1 MAIITYPLNDVDYT
15 AEDAETYLCTR
26 TSGVYA
32 AESFPATVT
41 EARKI
46 TIGTG
51 MAWINNGTF
60 KGKSVVS
67 TENVSVA
74 IPIADG
80 ALPRIDRIVLRFTK
94 STNESTFEVKT
105 GTPASSPVA
114 PTLTR
119 SELLYEL
126 GLYTVSVPAGSL
138 TVSAADVTNTMLDE
152 NVCGLMRDGVT
163 GLPTGTLQQQY
174 EALIKSMTDE
184 IAAIKV
190 GSATMLKDV
199 YDPSGLGT
207 SATVQVYSCA
217 KTGNTFALTG
227 SGAVGRFKAP
237 ATFTSGDAFS
247 INGKAVPAYVGAN
260 AVDADTI
267 VKDRWVLFTYDGTQ
281 LNFNGGGGL
290 GANKLALA
298 TADADDVLEGDTYYA
313 KDKTLKK
320 GTLKKRGSVTSPVSF
335 GVADNKIYV
344 RINEG
349 AYKEKSSAGYPEISF
364 EAGSAPASA
373 VLEGNNFTS
382 ASAGVNVGGSMPN
395 KGSWGATLSPGGVA
409 TIPSGFH
416 DGNGQVT
423 VRAAKLRRK
432 VLGTLNTNRYEG
444 PFSATFSVTDLPG
457 WQSFTTE
464 NFAFSDASVTANAQD
479 QSTGFSYSLSYNPN
493 SGIVTVT
500 NNYSYSGSPYFQTS
514 GTVTCVC
521 YYAE

>member
-1 MAIITYPLNDVDYT
+1 MAIITYPLNDVEYT

-94 STNESTFEVKT
+94 STNESTFEVKP

-152 NVCGLMRDGVT
+152 SVCGLMRDGVT

-174 EALIKSMTDE
+174 EALIKSMADE

-199 YDPSGLGT
+199 YDPAGLGT

-237 ATFTSGDAFS
+237 ATFTRGDAFS
-247 INGKAVPAYVGAN
+247 INGKAAPAYVGAN

-290 GANKLALA
+290 GNAKLALA
-298 TADADDVLEGDTYYA
+298 TAEPDDVLDGKKYYA
-313 KDKTLKK
+313 KNKTIKTGNLPIQPK
-320 GTLKKRGSVTSPVSF
+320 TVSPVSYSV
-335 GVADNKIYV
+335 GSGNLNA
-344 RINEG
+344 RIPKG
-349 AYKEKSSAGYPEISF
+349 AYKDDAGAGYPEVAIPV
-364 EAGSAPASA
+364 GSAPASA
-373 VLEGNNFTS
+373 VLAGNNFTS

-409 TIPSGFH
+409 TVPSGFH

-423 VRAAKLRRK
+423 AMAAKLRRK

-457 WQSFTTE
+457 WKNFTTD
-464 NFAFSDASVTANAQD
+464 NFAFSSASVTANAQD
-479 QSTGFSYSLSYNPN
+479 QNTGFSYSLSYNPN
-493 SGIVTVT
+493 TGIVTVT
-500 NNYSYSGSPYFQTS
+500 NNYSYSSTPYFQTS

>member
-1 MAIITYPLNDVDYT
+1 MAIITYPLNDVEYT

-138 TVSAADVTNTMLDE
+138 TVSAADVTNTMIDE
-152 NVCGLMRDGVT
+152 SVCGLMRDGVT
-163 GLPTGTLQQQY
+163 GLPTGTLQKQY
-174 EALIKSMTDE
+174 EALIKSMADE
-184 IAAIKV
+184 IAAIKA

-199 YDPSGLGT
+199 YDPAGLGT

-247 INGKAVPAYVGAN
+247 INGKATPAYVGAN

-290 GANKLALA
+290 GNAKLALA
-298 TADADDVLEGDTYYA
+298 TAEPADVLDGKKYYA
-313 KDKTLKK
+313 KDKTIKTGNLPIQPK
-320 GTLKKRGSVTSPVSF
+320 TVSPVSYSV
-335 GVADNKIYV
+335 GSGSLNA
-344 RINEG
+344 RIPKG
-349 AYKEKSSAGYPEISF
+349 AYKDDAGAGYPEVAIPV
-364 EAGSAPASA
+364 GSAPASA
-373 VLEGNNFTS
+373 VLAGNSFTS
-382 ASAGVNVGGSMPN
+382 AEAGVNVGGSMPN
-395 KGSWGATLSPGGVA
+395 QGNWGKTINPGGV
-409 TIPSGFH
+409 
-416 DGNGQVT
+416 VT
-423 VRAAKLRRK
+423 VPGGYHAGGGK
-432 VLGTLNTNRYEG
+432 VSATGIKTYTVWKTCGGGRNGFSFTGGTLVGIQYAG
-444 PFSATFSVTDLPG
+444 SPG
-457 WQSFTTE
+457 SGE
-464 NFAFSDASVTANAQD
+464 N
-479 QSTGFSYSLSYNPN
+479 SLQAA
-493 SGIVTVT
+493 GI
-500 NNYSYSGSPYFQTS
+500 SSGSEYWAQCAAGTS
-514 GTVTCVC
+514 ASIQFILA
-521 YYAE
+521 YY

>member
-1 MAIITYPLNDVDYT
+1 MAIITYPLNDVEYT

-94 STNESTFEVKT
+94 STNESTFEVKP

-152 NVCGLMRDGVT
+152 SVCGLMRDGVT

-174 EALIKSMTDE
+174 EALIKSMEDE

-199 YDPSGLGT
+199 YDPAGLGT

-237 ATFTSGDAFS
+237 ATFTRGDAFS
-247 INGKAVPAYVGAN
+247 INGKAAPAYVGAN

-290 GANKLALA
+290 GNAKLALA
-298 TADADDVLEGDTYYA
+298 TAEPDDVLDGKKYYA
-313 KDKTLKK
+313 KNKTIKTGNLPIQPK
-320 GTLKKRGSVTSPVSF
+320 TVSPVSYSV
-335 GVADNKIYV
+335 GSGNLNA
-344 RINEG
+344 RIPKG
-349 AYKEKSSAGYPEISF
+349 AYKNDAGAGYPEVAIPV
-364 EAGSAPASA
+364 GSAPASA
-373 VLEGNNFTS
+373 VLAGNNFTS
-382 ASAGVNVGGSMPN
+382 ASAGVNVDGSMPN
-395 KGSWGATLSPGGVA
+395 KGSWGTTLSPGGAA
-409 TIPSGFH
+409 TIPFGFH

-432 VLGTLNTNRYEG
+432 VLGTLNTNRFEG

-457 WQSFTTE
+457 WQNFTTD
-464 NFAFSDASVTANAQD
+464 NFAFSSASVTANAQD
-479 QSTGFSYSLSYNPN
+479 QNTGFSYSLSYNPR

-500 NNYSYSGSPYFQTS
+500 NNYSYSSTPYFQTS

>member
-46 TIGTG
+46 TIGPG

-105 GTPASSPVA
+105 GTPASNPVA

-152 NVCGLMRDGVT
+152 SVCGLMRDGVT
-163 GLPTGTLQQQY
+163 GLPTGTLQKQY
-174 EALIKSMTDE
+174 EALIKSMADE
-184 IAAIKV
+184 IAAIKA

-199 YDPSGLGT
+199 YDPAGLGT

-237 ATFTSGDAFS
+237 ATFASGDTFS
-247 INGKAVPAYVGAN
+247 INGKAAPAYVGAN

-267 VKDRWVLFTYDGTQ
+267 VKDRWVLFTYDGSQ

-290 GANKLALA
+290 GNAKLALA
-298 TADADDVLEGDTYYA
+298 TAEPDDVLDGKKYYA
-313 KDKTLKK
+313 KDKIIKTGNLPIQPK
-320 GTLKKRGSVTSPVSF
+320 TVSPVSYSV
-335 GVADNKIYV
+335 GSGNLNA
-344 RINEG
+344 RIPKG
-349 AYKEKSSAGYPEISF
+349 AYKDDAGAGYPEVAIPV
-364 EAGSAPASA
+364 GSAPASA
-373 VLEGNNFTS
+373 VLAGNNFTS
-382 ASAGVNVGGSMPN
+382 AEAGVNVGGSMPN
-395 KGSWGATLSPGGVA
+395 QGNWEKTINPGGV
-409 TIPSGFH
+409 
-416 DGNGQVT
+416 VT
-423 VRAAKLRRK
+423 VPGGYHAGGGK
-432 VLGTLNTNRYEG
+432 VSATGIKTSTVWQTCGGGRNGFSFTGGTLVGIQYAG
-444 PFSATFSVTDLPG
+444 
-457 WQSFTTE
+457 
-464 NFAFSDASVTANAQD
+464 
-479 QSTGFSYSLSYNPN
+479 N
-493 SGIVTVT
+493 SGSGENSLQAAGI
-500 NNYSYSGSPYFQTS
+500 SSGSEYWAQCAAGTS
-514 GTVTCVC
+514 ASIQFILA
-521 YYAE
+521 YY

>member
-46 TIGTG
+46 TIGPG

-105 GTPASSPVA
+105 GTPASNPVA

-152 NVCGLMRDGVT
+152 SVCGLMRDGVT
-163 GLPTGTLQQQY
+163 GLPTGTLQKQY
-174 EALIKSMTDE
+174 EALIKSMADE
-184 IAAIKV
+184 IAAIKA

-199 YDPSGLGT
+199 YDPAGLGT

-237 ATFTSGDAFS
+237 ATFASGDTFS

-298 TADADDVLEGDTYYA
+298 TAEPDDVLDGKKYYA
-313 KDKTLKK
+313 KNKTIKTGNLPIQPK
-320 GTLKKRGSVTSPVSF
+320 TVSPVSYSVSS
-335 GVADNKIYV
+335 GNLNA
-344 RINEG
+344 RIPKG
-349 AYKEKSSAGYPEISF
+349 AYKDDAGAGYPEVVIPV
-364 EAGSAPASA
+364 GSAPASA
-373 VLEGNNFTS
+373 VLAGNNFTS
-382 ASAGVNVGGSMPN
+382 AEAGVNVGGSMTN
-395 KGSWGATLSPGGVA
+395 QGNWSWEISPGGAV
-409 TIPSGFH
+409 TVPGGYH
-416 DGNGQVT
+416 TGNGMVSAKALKTVT
-423 VRAAKLRRK
+423 ITMADGSGSWSYTFTG
-432 VLGTLNTNRYEG
+432 GTLVGICDIAESAYSSEIAYLNISGNTI
-444 PFSATFSVTDLPG
+444 TMK
-457 WQSFTTE
+457 W
-464 NFAFSDASVTANAQD
+464 
-479 QSTGFSYSLSYNPN
+479 
-493 SGIVTVT
+493 SG
-500 NNYSYSGSPYFQTS
+500 N
-514 GTVTCVC
+514 GTVNRQITLI
-521 YYAE
+521 YY

>member
-1 MAIITYPLNDVDYT
+1 MAIITYPLNDVEYT

-26 TSGVYA
+26 ISGVYA

-152 NVCGLMRDGVT
+152 SVCGLMRDGVT
-163 GLPTGTLQQQY
+163 GLPTGTLQKQY
-174 EALIKSMTDE
+174 EALIKSMADE
-184 IAAIKV
+184 IAAIKA

-199 YDPSGLGT
+199 YDPTGLGT

-237 ATFTSGDAFS
+237 ATFASGDTFS

-298 TADADDVLEGDTYYA
+298 TAEPDDVLDGKKYYA
-313 KDKTLKK
+313 KNKTIKTGNLPIQPK
-320 GTLKKRGSVTSPVSF
+320 TVSPVSYSV
-335 GVADNKIYV
+335 GSGNLNA
-344 RINEG
+344 RIPKG
-349 AYKEKSSAGYPEISF
+349 AYKDDAGAGYPEVAIPV
-364 EAGSAPASA
+364 GSAPASA
-373 VLEGNNFTS
+373 VLAGNNFTS
-382 ASAGVNVGGSMPN
+382 AECQI
-395 KGSWGATLSPGGVA
+395 GATGERQSTPEAWQPSPPA
-409 TIPSGFH
+409 TITGA
-416 DGNGQVT
+416 G
-423 VRAAKLRRK
+423 KLPR
-432 VLGTLNTNRYEG
+432 
-444 PFSATFSVTDLPG
+444 
-457 WQSFTTE
+457 
-464 NFAFSDASVTANAQD
+464 
-479 QSTGFSYSLSYNPN
+479 
-493 SGIVTVT
+493 
-500 NNYSYSGSPYFQTS
+500 
-514 GTVTCVC
+514 
-521 YYAE
+521 

>member
-1 MAIITYPLNDVDYT
+1 MAIITYPLNDVEYT

-94 STNESTFEVKT
+94 STNESTFEVKP
-105 GTPASSPVA
+105 GTPASNPVA

-152 NVCGLMRDGVT
+152 SVCGLMRDGVT

-174 EALIKSMTDE
+174 EALIKSMADE
-184 IAAIKV
+184 IAAIKA

-199 YDPSGLGT
+199 YDPAGLGT
-207 SATVQVYSCA
+207 SATVQVYSCS

-267 VKDRWVLFTYDGTQ
+267 VKGRWVLFTYDGSQ

-290 GANKLALA
+290 GNAKLALA
-298 TADADDVLEGDTYYA
+298 TAEPDDVLDGKKYYA
-313 KDKTLKK
+313 KDKTIKTGNLPIQPK
-320 GTLKKRGSVTSPVSF
+320 TVSPVSYSV
-335 GVADNKIYV
+335 GSGNLNA
-344 RINEG
+344 RIPKG
-349 AYKEKSSAGYPEISF
+349 AYKDDAGAGYPEVVIPV
-364 EAGSAPASA
+364 GSAPASA
-373 VLEGNNFTS
+373 VLAGNNFTS
-382 ASAGVNVGGSMPN
+382 AEAGVNVGGSMTN
-395 KGSWGATLSPGGVA
+395 QGNWSREISPGGAVTVPGGYHA
-409 TIPSGFH
+409 
-416 DGNGQVT
+416 GNGRVSAKALKTVT
-423 VRAAKLRRK
+423 ITMAPSSMYWSYTFTG
-432 VLGTLNTNRYEG
+432 GTLVGICDIAYSAYNLDIEYLHISGNTITMKWSGNGSVNRQI
-444 PFSATFSVTDLPG
+444 TL
-457 WQSFTTE
+457 
-464 NFAFSDASVTANAQD
+464 
-479 QSTGFSYSLSYNPN
+479 
-493 SGIVTVT
+493 I
-500 NNYSYSGSPYFQTS
+500 
-514 GTVTCVC
+514 
-521 YYAE
+521 YY

>member
-1 MAIITYPLNDVDYT
+1 MAIITYPLNDVEYT

-94 STNESTFEVKT
+94 STNESTFEVKP

-152 NVCGLMRDGVT
+152 SVCGLMRDGVT

-174 EALIKSMTDE
+174 EALIKSMADE

-199 YDPSGLGT
+199 YDPAGLGT

-237 ATFTSGDAFS
+237 ATFTRGDAFS
-247 INGKAVPAYVGAN
+247 INGKAAPAYVGAN

-290 GANKLALA
+290 GNAKLALA
-298 TADADDVLEGDTYYA
+298 TAEPDDVLDGKKYYA
-313 KDKTLKK
+313 KNKTIKTGNLPIQPK
-320 GTLKKRGSVTSPVSF
+320 TVSPVSYSV
-335 GVADNKIYV
+335 GSGNLNA
-344 RINEG
+344 RIPKG
-349 AYKEKSSAGYPEISF
+349 AYKDDAGAGYPEVAIPV
-364 EAGSAPASA
+364 GSAPASA
-373 VLEGNNFTS
+373 VLAGNNFTS

-409 TIPSGFH
+409 TVPSGFH

-423 VRAAKLRRK
+423 ARAAKLRRK

-444 PFSATFSVTDLPG
+444 PFSATFRVTDLPG
-457 WQSFTTE
+457 WKNFTTD
-464 NFAFSDASVTANAQD
+464 NFAFSSASVTANAQD
-479 QSTGFSYSLSYNPN
+479 QNTGFSYSLSYNPN
-493 SGIVTVT
+493 TGIVTVT
-500 NNYSYSGSPYFQTS
+500 NNYSYSSTPYFQTS

>member
-1 MAIITYPLNDVDYT
+1 MAIITYPLNDVEYT

-26 TSGVYA
+26 ISGVYA

-152 NVCGLMRDGVT
+152 SVCGLMRDGVT
-163 GLPTGTLQQQY
+163 GLPTGTLQKQY
-174 EALIKSMTDE
+174 EALIKSMADE
-184 IAAIKV
+184 IAAIKA

-199 YDPSGLGT
+199 YDPTGLGT

-237 ATFTSGDAFS
+237 ATFASGDTFS

-298 TADADDVLEGDTYYA
+298 TAEPDDVLDGKKYYA
-313 KDKTLKK
+313 KNKTIK
-320 GTLKKRGSVTSPVSF
+320 T
-335 GVADNKIYV
+335 
-344 RINEG
+344 
-349 AYKEKSSAGYPEISF
+349 
-364 EAGSAPASA
+364 
-373 VLEGNNFTS
+373 GN
-382 ASAGVNVGGSMPN
+382 
-395 KGSWGATLSPGGVA
+395 
-409 TIPSGFH
+409 
-416 DGNGQVT
+416 
-423 VRAAKLRRK
+423 
-432 VLGTLNTNRYEG
+432 
-444 PFSATFSVTDLPG
+444 LPI
-457 WQSFTTE
+457 QPK
-464 NFAFSDASVTANAQD
+464 
-479 QSTGFSYSLSYNPN
+479 TGFPCLLQRRQRKPKCAYSQRRL
-493 SGIVTVT
+493 
-500 NNYSYSGSPYFQTS
+500 
-514 GTVTCVC
+514 
-521 YYAE
+521 

>member
-1 MAIITYPLNDVDYT
+1 MAIITYPLNDVEYT

-67 TENVSVA
+67 TENVSVV

-152 NVCGLMRDGVT
+152 SVCGLMRDGVT
-163 GLPTGTLQQQY
+163 GLPTGTLQKQY
-174 EALIKSMTDE
+174 EALIKSMADE
-184 IAAIKV
+184 IAAIKA

-199 YDPSGLGT
+199 YDPAGLGT

-237 ATFTSGDAFS
+237 ATFASGDTFS
-247 INGKAVPAYVGAN
+247 INGKAAPAYVGAN

-298 TADADDVLEGDTYYA
+298 TAEPDDVLDGKKYYA
-313 KDKTLKK
+313 KNKTIKTGNLPIQPK
-320 GTLKKRGSVTSPVSF
+320 TVSPVSYSV
-335 GVADNKIYV
+335 GSGNLNA
-344 RINEG
+344 RIPKG
-349 AYKEKSSAGYPEISF
+349 AYKDDAGAGYPEIVIPI
-364 EAGSAPASA
+364 GSAPASA
-373 VLEGNNFTS
+373 VLAGNNFTS
-382 ASAGVNVGGSMPN
+382 AEAGVNVGGSMTN
-395 KGSWGATLSPGGVA
+395 QGNWSREISPGGAVTVPGGYHA
-409 TIPSGFH
+409 
-416 DGNGQVT
+416 GNGRVSAKALKTVT
-423 VRAAKLRRK
+423 ITMADGSGSWSYTFTG
-432 VLGTLNTNRYEG
+432 GTLVGICDIAQSAYSSEIAYLNISGNTITMKWSGNGSVNRQI
-444 PFSATFSVTDLPG
+444 TL
-457 WQSFTTE
+457 
-464 NFAFSDASVTANAQD
+464 
-479 QSTGFSYSLSYNPN
+479 
-493 SGIVTVT
+493 I
-500 NNYSYSGSPYFQTS
+500 
-514 GTVTCVC
+514 
-521 YYAE
+521 YY

>member
-1 MAIITYPLNDVDYT
+1 MAIITYPLNDVEYT

-26 TSGVYA
+26 ISGVYA

-152 NVCGLMRDGVT
+152 SVCGLMRDGVT
-163 GLPTGTLQQQY
+163 GLPTGTLQKQY
-174 EALIKSMTDE
+174 EALIKSMADE
-184 IAAIKV
+184 IAAIKA

-199 YDPSGLGT
+199 YDPTGLGT

-237 ATFTSGDAFS
+237 ATFASGDTFS

-298 TADADDVLEGDTYYA
+298 TAEPDDVLDGKKYYA
-313 KDKTLKK
+313 KNKTIKTGNLPIQPK
-320 GTLKKRGSVTSPVSF
+320 TVSPVSYSV
-335 GVADNKIYV
+335 GSGNLNV
-344 RINEG
+344 RIPKG
-349 AYKEKSSAGYPEISF
+349 AYKDDAGAGYPEVAIPV
-364 EAGSAPASA
+364 GSAPASA
-373 VLEGNNFTS
+373 VLAGNNFTS
-382 ASAGVNVGGSMPN
+382 AEAGVNVGGSMPN
-395 KGSWGATLSPGGVA
+395 RGNWGKAINPGGVA
-409 TIPSGFH
+409 TVPSGYH
-416 DGNGQVT
+416 NGSGQVT
-423 VRAAKLRRK
+423 AVSLKTVTITMATDGSPWSYTFTG
-432 VLGTLNTNRYEG
+432 GTLVGIRDIARSGDSSEIGDLYISGNTITMEWSGN
-444 PFSATFSVTDLPG
+444 
-457 WQSFTTE
+457 
-464 NFAFSDASVTANAQD
+464 
-479 QSTGFSYSLSYNPN
+479 
-493 SGIVTVT
+493 GIVNRQITLI
-500 NNYSYSGSPYFQTS
+500 
-514 GTVTCVC
+514 
-521 YYAE
+521 YY

>member
-1 MAIITYPLNDVDYT
+1 MAIITYPLNDVEYT

-41 EARKI
+41 ESRKI
-46 TIGTG
+46 TIGPG

-67 TENVSVA
+67 TENVSVT
-74 IPIADG
+74 IPVADG
-80 ALPRIDRIVLRFTK
+80 ALPRIDRIVLCFTK
-94 STNESTFEVKT
+94 STNESTFKVKT

-174 EALIKSMTDE
+174 EAIIKSMTDE

-267 VKDRWVLFTYDGTQ
+267 VKDRWVLFTYDGSQ

-298 TADADDVLEGDTYYA
+298 TAEPDDVLDGKKYYA
-313 KDKTLKK
+313 KNKTIKTGNLPIQPK
-320 GTLKKRGSVTSPVSF
+320 TVSPVSYSV
-335 GVADNKIYV
+335 GSGNLNA
-344 RINEG
+344 RIPKG
-349 AYKEKSSAGYPEISF
+349 AYKDDAGAGYPEVVIPV
-364 EAGSAPASA
+364 GSAPASA
-373 VLEGNNFTS
+373 VLAGNNFTS
-382 ASAGVNVGGSMPN
+382 AEAGVNVGGSMTN
-395 KGSWGATLSPGGVA
+395 QGNWSREISPGGAV
-409 TIPSGFH
+409 TVPGGYH
-416 DGNGQVT
+416 TGNGMVSAKALKTVT
-423 VRAAKLRRK
+423 ITMVD
-432 VLGTLNTNRYEG
+432 VYGSWSYTFTGGTLVGICDIAESAYGSDIAYLNISGNTI
-444 PFSATFSVTDLPG
+444 TMK
-457 WQSFTTE
+457 W
-464 NFAFSDASVTANAQD
+464 
-479 QSTGFSYSLSYNPN
+479 
-493 SGIVTVT
+493 SG
-500 NNYSYSGSPYFQTS
+500 N
-514 GTVTCVC
+514 GTVNRQITLI
-521 YYAE
+521 YY